1 MPAAT
6 LPPAWAA
13 PARDMSTDAH
23 RQAGG
28 GRTLGRDETFINAE
42 LASYLATR

>member
-6 LPPAWAA
+6 LPPAGPRRAL
-13 PARDMSTDAH
+13 DMSTDAH

>member
-1 MPAAT
+1 MLAAT
-6 LPPAWAA
+6 LPPAGPR